1 MIYFV
6 PSDKRRE
13 GPPRGDMEIHH
24 AANAIRKRLFMEL
37 GTHPWEL
44 GVMGV
49 TGGSVGAEVGGDAGS
64 VGYTV
69 ILEA

>member
-1 MIYFV
+1 M

-13 GPPRGDMEIHH
+13 GPPQDDMELHH

-37 GTHPWEL
+37 GTHPCEL

-49 TGGSVGAEVGGDAGS
+49 TGGSAGAEEEGCRIFGLHS
-64 VGYTV
+64 HP
-69 ILEA
+69 